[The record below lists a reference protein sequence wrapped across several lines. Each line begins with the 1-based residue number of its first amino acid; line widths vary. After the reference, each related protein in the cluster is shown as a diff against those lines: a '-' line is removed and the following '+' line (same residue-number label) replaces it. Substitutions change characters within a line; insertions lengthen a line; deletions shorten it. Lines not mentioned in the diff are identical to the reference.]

1 MLKDKV
7 IIVTGG
13 ASGIGR
19 AASKIMAAAGATIIV
34 ADRDAAGAQETA
46 EAVAA
51 AGGVAV
57 SCVVDV
63 GNEDSVAAM
72 VQFTEERFG
81 RLDGAFNNAGVQQ
94 NNYVVDELPTEEWSR
109 VFKINSDG
117 VFYCMKHEIALMRK
131 TGGGAI
137 VNTASVLGVMG
148 TTKGAEYIASKHAV
162 VGATRGAACDA
173 RETGVRVN
181 AILPGAI
188 NTPMIDELYQNP
200 DFKVFYD
207 KVLERLTIGR
217 WGTPEDC
224 GYAAKWLLSDE
235 SSYINGTVVA
245 VDGGYSSH

>member
-19 AASKIMAAAGATIIV
+19 AACKIMAAAGARVVV
-34 ADRDAAGAQETA
+34 ADRDAAGAQETVVAVEA
-46 EAVAA
+46 E
-51 AGGVAV
+51 GGVAV
-57 SCVVDV
+57 ACTVDV
-63 GNEDSVAAM
+63 GNEASVEAM
-72 VQFTEERFG
+72 VRFTEERFG

-94 NNYVVDELPTEEWSR
+94 SNYMIDDLPTDVWSR
-109 VFKINSDG
+109 VQNVNSDG
-117 VFYCMKHEIALMRK
+117 VFFCMKHEIALMRK
-131 TGGGAI
+131 SGGGAI
-137 VNTASVLGVMG
+137 VNTASVLGIMG
-148 TTKGAEYIASKHAV
+148 TPKAAEYIASKHAV

-200 DFKVFYD
+200 DFKAFYD

-224 GYAAKWLLSDE
+224 GNAAKWLLSDE
-235 SSYINGTVVA
+235 SSYINGIALA